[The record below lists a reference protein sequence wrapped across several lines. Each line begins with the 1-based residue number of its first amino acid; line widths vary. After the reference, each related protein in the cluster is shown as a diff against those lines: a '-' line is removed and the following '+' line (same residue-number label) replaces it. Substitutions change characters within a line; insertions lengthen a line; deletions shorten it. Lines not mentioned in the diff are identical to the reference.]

1 MKIQNS
7 EKYDSMMFGLNT
19 NTITT
24 TTTNNNNGHRHML
37 SIHVIGLLIHYYH
50 DEKSISGLLVCE
62 AEF

>member
-7 EKYDSMMFGLNT
+7 EKNDSMMFGLNT

-24 TTTNNNNGHRHML
+24 TTNNNNGRRHML
-37 SIHVIGLLIHYYH
+37 SIHVIGLLIHYCH
-50 DEKSISGLLVCE
+50 DEKRISGLLVCE